1 MKEKLHRIGRL
12 YIFIFVF
19 WGLYRLVFRLPENVE
34 EIVLKPLL
42 WLIPVFY
49 LVFKKEKRGLSS
61 LGYSLKTFKAGIIKG
76 LSFGLLF
83 LAAGIGLNCLKSGR
97 FLWGNLPA
105 GEILVPSL
113 LLAFITAISEETVFR
128 GYIFNRLNEVIKNS
142 WVANIISSL
151 GFCLIHLPIS
161 VFVFHY
167 SLPQILI
174 FMSLIFL
181 SSLGSGLLFFW
192 TGSIWGSILVH
203 VFWSWPMLL
212 FK

>member
-1 MKEKLHRIGRL
+1 MKEKLRRIGRL

-19 WGLYRLVFRLPENVE
+19 WGLYRLIFRLPENIE
-34 EIVLKPLL
+34 EIVLKPLV
-42 WLIPVFY
+42 WLIPTFY
-49 LVFKKEKRGLSS
+49 LVFKKEKRDMPS
-61 LGYSLKTFKAGIIKG
+61 LGYSLKTFKNGIVKG
-76 LSFGLLF
+76 ISFGLLF
-83 LAAGIGLNCLKSGR
+83 LAIGIGLNWLKSGR

-105 GEILVPSL
+105 GEILIPSL

-128 GYIFNRLNEVIKNS
+128 GYIFNRLNEIVKNS
-142 WVANIISSL
+142 WVANLISSF
-151 GFCLIHLPIS
+151 GFCLIYLPIS
-161 VFVFHY
+161 IFVYHY

-192 TGSIWGSILVH
+192 TGSIWSSILVH